1 MTANLTVVDSIV
13 KKILILSA
21 NPQRTS
27 KLRLD
32 EEVREI
38 QAGLERAKR
47 REQFE
52 IITKWA
58 VRVDDLRRALL
69 DYEPQI
75 VHFSGHGAGS
85 DGLALENNS
94 GNLQLVSTRSLARL
108 FKLFQDKVEC
118 VLLNACYSEVQ
129 AQAIHQNVDCVIGM
143 SQVVGDRTA
152 IEFAVGFYDALGAGR
167 SYEDAFEFGC
177 TSIDL
182 EGIPESET
190 PVLKTRNS
198 EKDTIP
204 SATSLQ
210 RIFISYKRN
219 VEPDEPVATQVY
231 QELSQQYNVFIDRR
245 ILVGTRWA
253 ESIETE
259 LRSTDFLIVFLSEQ
273 SVNSEMVQWEIS
285 LAQELAQRQS
295 GKPVILP
302 VRLAYREAFPHPISI
317 YLNQINWAF
326 WETSQDTPRLIEE
339 LRQAING
346 GSFKI
351 DLEAKT
357 SLLQINQ
364 PKQLTAPTPFA
375 QPVVLEMPSGT
386 MKPESAF
393 YVERNA
399 DAIGLSTIVQLGVT
413 IPIKGPRQ
421 VGKSSLLMRLIQ
433 AARNADKRVAYL
445 DFQQLNNSVLSD
457 SELFFRHFCCWISD
471 VLELED
477 KVEEYFRLNL
487 TTIQRCDRYLQ
498 RHILKGLGQPL
509 VLAMDEVDRVFD
521 TNFRND
527 FFGML
532 RSWHNSRAIYP
543 SLDKLD
549 LVLVTS
555 TEPYQLID
563 DLNQSPFNVGQIIE
577 LEDFTTEQ
585 VTELN
590 RRHGSPFDANSL
602 QQLFPLL
609 SGHPY
614 LVRKALYLV
623 ASRQIT
629 PKELFTNATAPNGP
643 FGDHLRRLLSLLYD
657 KQELIQGLQLVISQN
672 ICPDRQIF
680 WRLQGS
686 GLVRASGQSII
697 PRCDLYA
704 EYFRENLHG

>member
-1 MTANLTVVDSIV
+1 M

-21 NPQRTS
+21 NPQNTS

-38 QAGLERAKR
+38 QAGLERAKKR
-47 REQFE
+47 SHFE

-58 VRVDDLRRALL
+58 IRVDDLRRALL

-75 VHFSGHGAGS
+75 VHFSGHGTGS

-94 GNLQLVSTRSLARL
+94 GELQLVSSQSLARL

-118 VLLNACYSEVQ
+118 ILLNACYSEEQ
-129 AQAIHQNVDCVIGM
+129 ALAIHQNINCVIGM
-143 SQVVGDRTA
+143 SQAVGDRAA
-152 IEFAVGFYDALGAGR
+152 IKFAIGFYDAIGAGR
-167 SYEDAFEFGC
+167 NYEDAFEFGC

-182 EGIPESET
+182 EGIPESGT
-190 PVLKTRNS
+190 PVLKSRNS
-198 EKDTIP
+198 NQDTIL
-204 SATSLQ
+204 STTSRQ
-210 RIFISYKRN
+210 PIFISYKRN

-231 QELSQQYNVFIDRR
+231 QELSQQYNVFIDQR
-245 ILVGTRWA
+245 ILVGKRWA
-253 ESIETE
+253 ECIETE
-259 LRSTDFLIVFLSEQ
+259 LKSTDFLIVFLSEQ

-285 LAQELAQRQS
+285 LAVELAQLQG

-302 VRLAYREAFPHPISI
+302 VRLAYREAFPHPLSI
-317 YLNQINWAF
+317 YLNHINWAF
-326 WETSQDTPRLIEE
+326 WESPQDTPRLIEE

-346 GSFKI
+346 GSLSI
-351 DLEAKT
+351 NQQAKT
-357 SLLQINQ
+357 HLLKISE
-364 PKQLTAPTPFA
+364 PEQLLPPTPFA
-375 QPVVLEMPSGT
+375 QPVELEMPSGT
-386 MKPESAF
+386 MKPVSAF

-399 DAIGLSTIVQLGVT
+399 DAIALRTIVQLGVT

-421 VGKSSLLMRLIQ
+421 VGKSSLLMRIIQ
-433 AARNADKRVAYL
+433 AARNAGKRVAYL
-445 DFQQLNNSVLSD
+445 DFQQLNNSVLND
-457 SELFFRHFCCWISD
+457 EEGFFRHFCSWISD

-477 KVEEYFRLNL
+477 KVEESFRLNL

-498 RHILKGLGQPL
+498 RHILKGLGSPL

-543 SLDKLD
+543 SLDELD

-577 LEDFTTEQ
+577 LEDFTPEQ
-585 VTELN
+585 VAELN

-602 QQLFPLL
+602 QQLLRLL
-609 SGHPY
+609 GGHPY

-623 ASRQIT
+623 ASGQIT
-629 PKELFTNATAPNGP
+629 PTELFTNATAASGP

-657 KQELIQGLQLVISQN
+657 KQELIQALQLVISQN
-672 ICPDRQIF
+672 ICPDMQIF
-680 WRLQGS
+680 WRLRGA
-686 GLVRASGQSII
+686 GLVRASGQSAL
-697 PRCDLYA
+697 PRCQLYA

>member
-1 MTANLTVVDSIV
+1 M

-21 NPQRTS
+21 NPKNTS

-38 QAGLERAKR
+38 QTGLERALI

-52 IITKWA
+52 IVTRWA

-69 DYEPQI
+69 DHSPQI
-75 VHFSGHGAGS
+75 VHFSGHGTGS
-85 DGLALENNS
+85 DGLALEDNS
-94 GNLQLVSTRSLARL
+94 GELQLVTTQSLARL
-108 FKLFQDKVEC
+108 FKLFKDTVEC

-129 AQAIHQNVDCVIGM
+129 AQVIHQNIDCVIGM
-143 SQVVGDRTA
+143 SQAIGDRAA
-152 IEFAVGFYDALGAGR
+152 IKFAVGFYDAMGAGR

-177 TSIDL
+177 NAIDL
-182 EGIPESET
+182 EGIPESGT
-190 PVLKTRNS
+190 PVLKSKNS
-198 EKDTIP
+198 NQDTI
-204 SATSLQ
+204 TSHSKQ

-219 VEPDEPVATQVY
+219 VEPDEPVANQVY
-231 QELSQQYNVFIDRR
+231 QALLQQYNVFIDKRML
-245 ILVGTRWA
+245 IGKHWA
-253 ESIETE
+253 ECIETE
-259 LRSTDFLIVFLSEQ
+259 LRCADFFIVFLSEQ
-273 SVNSEMVQWEIS
+273 SVNNEMVQREIS
-285 LAQELAQRQS
+285 LAQELAQVQG
-295 GKPVILP
+295 GKPFILP
-302 VRLAYREAFPHPISI
+302 VRLAYREAFPHPLSI
-317 YLNQINWAF
+317 YLNHINWAF
-326 WETSQDTPRLIEE
+326 WRSADDTSHLIEE

-346 GSFKI
+346 GSLSI
-351 DLEAKT
+351 NQEAKAN
-357 SLLQINQ
+357 LLQINESSSL
-364 PKQLTAPTPFA
+364 PPPTPLA

-386 MKPESAF
+386 MKPESRF

-399 DAIGLSTIVQLGVT
+399 DTIALKTIVQQGVT

-421 VGKSSLLMRLIQ
+421 VGKSSLLIRIIQ
-433 AARNADKRVAYL
+433 AARNAGKKVAYL
-445 DFQQLNNSVLSD
+445 DFQQLNNSVLND
-457 SELFFRHFCCWISD
+457 EELFFRHFCSWISD

-477 KVEEYFRLNL
+477 KVEEYFRRNL

-498 RHILKGLGQPL
+498 RHVLKGLGHPL

-521 TNFRND
+521 TKFRND

-532 RSWHNSRAIYP
+532 RSWHNNRAIYP

-555 TEPYQLID
+555 TESYQLID

-577 LEDFTTEQ
+577 LEDFIPEL
-585 VTELN
+585 VTQLN
-590 RRHGSPFDANSL
+590 RRHNSPFDNNTL
-602 QQLFPLL
+602 QQLLRLL
-609 SGHPY
+609 GGHPF

-623 ASRQIT
+623 ASGQIT
-629 PKELFTNATAPNGP
+629 PIELFANATAASGP

-657 KQELIQGLQLVISQN
+657 KQELIQGLLLVISQN

-686 GLVRASGQSII
+686 GLVRASGQAVL
-697 PRCDLYA
+697 PRCQLYA

>member
-1 MTANLTVVDSIV
+1 M

-21 NPQRTS
+21 NPNNTS

-38 QAGLERAKR
+38 QAGLQRAKK

-52 IITKWA
+52 IITRWA

-75 VHFSGHGAGS
+75 VHFSGHGSGS
-85 DGLALENNS
+85 DGLVLENNS
-94 GNLQLVSTRSLARL
+94 GELQLVSTQSLARL
-108 FKLFQDKVEC
+108 FKLFKDKVEC
-118 VLLNACYSEVQ
+118 VLLNACYSSVQ
-129 AQAIHQNVDCVIGM
+129 AEAIHQNINYVIGM
-143 SQVVGDRTA
+143 SQAVRDRAA
-152 IEFAVGFYDALGAGR
+152 IEFAVGFYDAIGAGR

-190 PVLKTRNS
+190 PVLKS
-198 EKDTIP
+198 KHSYQDKIP
-204 SATSLQ
+204 STTSTTSRQ

-219 VEPDEPVATQVY
+219 IEPDELVAMQVY
-231 QELSQQYNVFIDRR
+231 QELSQQHNVFIDQRM
-245 ILVGTRWA
+245 LVGTRWV

-259 LRSTDFLIVFLSEQ
+259 LRRTDFLIVFLSEH
-273 SVNSEMVQWEIS
+273 SVNSEMVQWEVS
-285 LAQELAQRQS
+285 FAKELAQSQN

-302 VRLAYREAFPHPISI
+302 VRLAYQEAFPYPLSI
-317 YLNQINWAF
+317 YLNHINWAF
-326 WETSQDTPRLIEE
+326 WESPQDTPHLIEE
-339 LRQAING
+339 LRQAINS
-346 GSFKI
+346 GSLRV
-351 DLEAKT
+351 DQEAKIN
-357 SLLQINQ
+357 LLQIST
-364 PKQLTAPTPFA
+364 PSQLPRPTPLA

-386 MKPESAF
+386 MKPESSF

-399 DAIGLSTIVQLGVT
+399 DAIALQTIVQLGVT

-421 VGKSSLLMRLIQ
+421 VGKSSLLMRIIQ
-433 AARNADKRVAYL
+433 AARNAGKKVAYL
-445 DFQQLNNSVLSD
+445 DFQQLNTAVLND
-457 SELFFRHFCCWISD
+457 EELFFRHFCCWISD
-471 VLELED
+471 ELELED
-477 KVEEYFRLNL
+477 KVEEYFARNL

-521 TNFRND
+521 TKFRND

-532 RSWHNSRAIYP
+532 RSWHNNRAIYP

-577 LEDFTTEQ
+577 LEDFTPEQ
-585 VTELN
+585 VAELN
-590 RRHGSPFDANSL
+590 RRHNSPFNNNTL
-602 QQLFPLL
+602 QQLLRLL
-609 SGHPY
+609 GGHPF

-623 ASRQIT
+623 ASGQIIPT
-629 PKELFTNATAPNGP
+629 ELFANATAASGP
-643 FGDHLRRLLSLLYD
+643 FADHLRRLLSLLYD
-657 KQELIQGLQLVISQN
+657 KQELIQGFLLVISQN

-686 GLVRASGQSII
+686 GLVRASGQSVL
-697 PRCDLYA
+697 PRCQLYA